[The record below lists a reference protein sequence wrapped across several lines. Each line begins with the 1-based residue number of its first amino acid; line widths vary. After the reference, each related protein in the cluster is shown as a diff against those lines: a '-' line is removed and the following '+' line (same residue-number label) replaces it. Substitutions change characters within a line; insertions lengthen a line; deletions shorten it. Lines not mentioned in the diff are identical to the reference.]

1 MQAVFHID
9 LPDLLL
15 WVWCPVGLALP
26 LSGGGTGGVAASVD
40 AVLLTGVNT
49 LVLSLVS
56 AGKSSLVCLFI
67 SMIAPW
73 YNHR

>member
-1 MQAVFHID
+1 MQTVFHID

-26 LSGGGTGGVAASVD
+26 LSGGGTGGVAESVD
-40 AVLLTGVNT
+40 AISLTGVNA
-49 LVLSLVS
+49 LVPSSVS
-56 AGKSSLVCLFI
+56 VGKSLLVCLCI
-67 SMIAPW
+67 SMIAPR